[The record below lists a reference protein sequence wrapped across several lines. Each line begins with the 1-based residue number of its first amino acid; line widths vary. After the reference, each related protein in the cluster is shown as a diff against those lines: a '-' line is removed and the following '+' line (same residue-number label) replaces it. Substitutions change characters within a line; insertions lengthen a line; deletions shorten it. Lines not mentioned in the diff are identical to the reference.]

1 MVEGEQR
8 PKVELEKK
16 RPDGVPLRDGYAI
29 RFVHLFR
36 NRIVHLTFSSR
47 TTKLPRQ
54 FRISFRKLE
63 KTIKEK
69 TTKCGSILFYNRARK
84 RRKEK

>member
-8 PKVELEKK
+8 TENREVELEKK
-16 RPDGVPLRDGYAI
+16 RPEGVPLREGYAI

-54 FRISFRKLE
+54 FRVSFRKLE
-63 KTIKEK
+63 KTIEENKSDK
-69 TTKCGSILFYNRARK
+69 MRTDSFL
-84 RRKEK
+84 